1 MNETRANGGFP
12 PLGINIGIEKKTTRE
27 GIMDNKSESQKTGK
41 KIFALNIISNEE
53 KSKHKGFGAGSID
66 LNSMSP
72 VIIDGDEAYI
82 DIGAMHAKS
91 KVEKGI
97 KFSTNREDVPAG
109 RQVWIVWV
117 AVDRSPEG
125 QFYGG
130 LTACE
135 MWIDSEARRG
145 WKILA
150 DHVNKMDY
158 ALKRRIIMD
167 GLSAEQ
173 KNALKQLLIDTNQEW
188 WERSPDEL
196 KAALEA

>member
-1 MNETRANGGFP
+1 
-12 PLGINIGIEKKTTRE
+12 
-27 GIMDNKSESQKTGK
+27 MDQSPKTGK
-41 KIFALNIISNEE
+41 KIFSLNIISNEE

-72 VIIDGDEAYI
+72 VIIDGDEVYI

-97 KFSTNREDVPAG
+97 KFSTNREDVPGG
-109 RQVWIVWV
+109 RQVWLVWV
-117 AVDRSPEG
+117 AVDRGEEG

-130 LTACE
+130 MTACE
-135 MWIDSEARRG
+135 MWIDTEARRG

-158 ALKRRIIMD
+158 ALKRRVILD
-167 GLSAEQ
+167 GLTSEQ
-173 KNALKQLLIDTNQEW
+173 KAGLKRLLTETNSEW
-188 WERSPDEL
+188 WERSPDAL
-196 KAALEA
+196 KAALES

>member
-1 MNETRANGGFP
+1 
-12 PLGINIGIEKKTTRE
+12 
-27 GIMDNKSESQKTGK
+27 MDNSQQGGK
-41 KIFALNIISNEE
+41 KIFSLNIISNDE

-72 VIIDGDEAYI
+72 VIIDGNDAYI

-130 LTACE
+130 MTACE
-135 MWIDSEARRG
+135 MWIDTEARRG

-158 ALKRRIIMD
+158 ALKRRVILD
-167 GLSAEQ
+167 GLSEDQ
-173 KNALKQLLIDTNQEW
+173 KASLKGLLIETNQEW
-188 WERSPDEL
+188 WDRTPEEL
-196 KAALEA
+196 KAVLES

>member
-1 MNETRANGGFP
+1 
-12 PLGINIGIEKKTTRE
+12 
-27 GIMDNKSESQKTGK
+27 MDQSQKNGK
-41 KIFALNIISNEE
+41 KIFAMNIISNDD

-72 VIIDGDEAYI
+72 VIIDGNEAYI

-97 KFSTNREDVPAG
+97 KFSPNREDVTGG

-117 AVDRSPEG
+117 AVDRSEEG
-125 QFYGG
+125 KFYGG
-130 LTACE
+130 MTACE
-135 MWIDSEARRG
+135 MWIDTENRRG

-158 ALKRRIIMD
+158 ALKRRVILD
-167 GLSAEQ
+167 GLNAE
-173 KNALKQLLIDTNQEW
+173 KKAALKQLLIETNEEW
-188 WERSPDEL
+188 WNQSPEQI
-196 KAALEA
+196 KAALES

>member
-1 MNETRANGGFP
+1 
-12 PLGINIGIEKKTTRE
+12 
-27 GIMDNKSESQKTGK
+27 MDNKDKDTSQKTGK
-41 KIFALNIISNEE
+41 KIFALNIISNDD

-72 VIIDGDEAYI
+72 VIIDGSEAYI

-97 KFSTNREDVPAG
+97 KFSTNKEDVPNG

-117 AVDRSPEG
+117 AVDRTPELG

-130 LTACE
+130 MTACE
-135 MWIDSEARRG
+135 MLIDTEARRG

-158 ALKRRIIMD
+158 ALKRRVILD
-167 GLSAEQ
+167 GVGAEE
-173 KNALKQLLIDTNQEW
+173 KAALKKLLIETNEEW
-188 WERSPDEL
+188 WEKSSDEL
-196 KAALEA
+196 KAALETE

>member
-1 MNETRANGGFP
+1 
-12 PLGINIGIEKKTTRE
+12 
-27 GIMDNKSESQKTGK
+27 MDNTQKPGK

-97 KFSTNREDVPAG
+97 KFSVNREDVPNG

-117 AVDRSPEG
+117 AVDRGAEG

-130 LTACE
+130 MTACE
-135 MWIDSEARRG
+135 MSIDTEARRG

-150 DHVNKMDY
+150 EHVNKMDY
-158 ALKRRIIMD
+158 ALKRRIILD
-167 GLSAEQ
+167 GLGAEQ
-173 KNALKQLLIDTNQEW
+173 KLALKNLLIETNNEW
-188 WERSPDEL
+188 WDRSPEEL
-196 KAALEA
+196 KTALEG

>member
-1 MNETRANGGFP
+1 
-12 PLGINIGIEKKTTRE
+12 
-27 GIMDNKSESQKTGK
+27 
-41 KIFALNIISNEE
+41 
-53 KSKHKGFGAGSID
+53 
-66 LNSMSP
+66 
-72 VIIDGDEAYI
+72 
-82 DIGAMHAKS
+82 MHAKS

-97 KFSTNREDVPAG
+97 KFSMNREDVPAG

-135 MWIDSEARRG
+135 MWIDTEARRG

-158 ALKRRIIMD
+158 ALKRRVILD
-167 GLSAEQ
+167 GLSVDH
-173 KNALKQLLIDTNQEW
+173 KALLKKLLIDTNQEW
-188 WERSPDEL
+188 WDRSPDEL
-196 KAALEA
+196 KTAVES

>member
-1 MNETRANGGFP
+1 
-12 PLGINIGIEKKTTRE
+12 
-27 GIMDNKSESQKTGK
+27 MDQSQGGK
-41 KIFALNIISNEE
+41 KIFSLNIISNDD

-72 VIIDGDEAYI
+72 IIIDGDDAYI

-97 KFSTNREDVPAG
+97 KFSINREDVPAG

-130 LTACE
+130 MTACE
-135 MWIDSEARRG
+135 MWIDTEARRG

-158 ALKRRIIMD
+158 ALKRKVILD
-167 GLSAEQ
+167 GLSEAQ
-173 KNALKQLLIDTNQEW
+173 KALLKGLLIETNQEW
-188 WERSPDEL
+188 WDRATEEIKSAFES
-196 KAALEA
+196 

>member
-1 MNETRANGGFP
+1 MEN
-12 PLGINIGIEKKTTRE
+12 
-27 GIMDNKSESQKTGK
+27 SQQGGK
-41 KIFALNIISNEE
+41 KIFSLNIISNDD

-97 KFSTNREDVPAG
+97 KFSMNREDVPNG
-109 RQVWIVWV
+109 REVWIVWV
-117 AVDRSPEG
+117 AVDRSQEG

-130 LTACE
+130 ITACE
-135 MWIDSEARRG
+135 MLIDTEARRG

-158 ALKRRIIMD
+158 ALKRKIILD
-167 GLSAEQ
+167 GLSDAQ
-173 KNALKQLLIDTNQEW
+173 KASLKKLLIDTSQEW
-188 WERSPDEL
+188 WDRSSDEL
-196 KAALEA
+196 KAAVNPQ

>member
-1 MNETRANGGFP
+1 
-12 PLGINIGIEKKTTRE
+12 
-27 GIMDNKSESQKTGK
+27 MDNNNSNSQKTGK

-97 KFSTNREDVPAG
+97 KFSMNREDVPAG
-109 RQVWIVWV
+109 RQVWVVWV

-130 LTACE
+130 MTACE
-135 MWIDSEARRG
+135 MWIDTEARRG

-158 ALKRRIIMD
+158 ALKRRFILD
-167 GLSAEQ
+167 GLSSEQ
-173 KNALKQLLIDTNQEW
+173 RSTLKKLLIETNQEW
-188 WERSPDEL
+188 WDRSSDEL
-196 KAALEA
+196 KMALESE